1 MKNKLSNMKT
11 SNRFNL
17 PQETILYGGTGQ
29 AKVVRPIIEYYGSKV
44 VAVFDDTVGLSP
56 PFDDIILYTG
66 FDSLLAWIKNK
77 NEKEIGFCITIGN
90 PHGDV
95 RMKLHNRLENLG
107 LISTT
112 VVHPNAYLA
121 DNCEIGIGSQI
132 MAGAIIMPE
141 AIIGKQ
147 CIINTNASIDHEC
160 VLENGCEVAPG
171 ATLCGEVHMKFNS
184 WVCAGATVLPR
195 ITIGENSIVGAGSV
209 VTTDINSELTVVG
222 VPAKRSLER

>member
-1 MKNKLSNMKT
+1 MKT

-17 PQETILYGGTGQ
+17 PKEIILYGGTGQ

-56 PFDDIILYTG
+56 PFDDIVLYTG
-66 FDSLLAWIKNK
+66 FDSLLAWRKNRK
-77 NEKEIGFCITIGN
+77 EKEIGFCITIGN

-95 RMKLHNRLENLG
+95 RMKLHNRLEKLG
-107 LISTT
+107 LIPTT

-141 AIIGKQ
+141 AKIGKQ
-147 CIINTNASIDHEC
+147 CIINTNASVDHEC
-160 VLENGCEVAPG
+160 VLEYGCEVAPG

-184 WVCAGATVLPR
+184 WVCAGATVLPK
-195 ITIGENSIVGAGSV
+195 ITLGENSIVGAGSLV
-209 VTTDINSELTVVG
+209 REDVPDNTTIVG
-222 VPAKRSLER
+222 VPAIRFLKR